1 MSPPKNFQPTLERMF
16 EYQDFLARLMDR
28 MGKRAHLAAPIWHAL
43 QRSIDKKQS
52 EADAIAAA
60 KAHLRRST
68 DRTVERS

>member
-1 MSPPKNFQPTLERMF
+1 MSPRKNFQPTLERML

-43 QRSIDKKQS
+43 QREIDKKQS

-60 KAHLRRST
+60 RAHLRRSS
-68 DRTVERS
+68 DRMEARS